1 VELAIVSGLVIVFA
15 LTGRRLDR
23 FNITPPMVFLAAG
36 ALVFGLF
43 EKLDVD
49 SGVVHL
55 LAELALVVV
64 LFHDASTVQLR
75 ALRSD
80 AGVPIRLL
88 AIGFPLALV
97 ATLAVVVLMF
107 PALGVAGALLLAASV
122 TPTDAGLGAPTVLN
136 PSVPVRIRRALNVES
151 GLNDGLATPIVLFAL
166 ALLAAEEGGGSH
178 SIMSLALI
186 PAALALL
193 VAVVVGAVAAWAIDL
208 SDRSHASSA
217 TSRSV
222 ALLAVPFLSFGI
234 ATAIGANAF
243 ITAFVAGLVFGA
255 MSKTNKTQPLTS
267 QTLEIAAD
275 LLGYVVWF
283 MAGGLLLLVLETQVK
298 WQWVVAAVTI
308 LTLLRIVPVALSLL
322 GVGFRPPTI
331 AFIGWFGPRGLATI
345 VFALMAVEELGTSN
359 PAIPDYLGV
368 VTFTVLLSVFAHG
381 VSAGPLSAR
390 YASWVAR
397 ANPAAETAASVAPR
411 ARSGATRHGEL
422 GGRARQVGDCDTG
435 GHAKG

>member
-1 VELAIVSGLVIVFA
+1 VELIIVSGLVMVFA
-15 LTGRRLDR
+15 LTGLRLDR

-97 ATLAVVVLMF
+97 ATLVVVVLMF

-136 PSVPVRIRRALNVES
+136 PSVPVRVRRALNVES

-178 SIMSLALI
+178 TILSLALI
-186 PAALALL
+186 PAALALI

-208 SDRSHASSA
+208 SDRSRASSA
-217 TSRSV
+217 TGRSV

-243 ITAFVAGLVFGA
+243 IAAFVAGLVFGA
-255 MSKTNKTQPLTS
+255 MSKANRAQPHTS

-308 LTLLRIVPVALSLL
+308 LTVLRIVPVALSLS
-322 GVGFRPPTI
+322 GVGFRPQTI
-331 AFIGWFGPRGLATI
+331 LFIGWFGPRGLATI

-390 YASWVAR
+390 YASWVAQ
-397 ANPAAETAASVAPR
+397 AKPAAEAAASVAPR
-411 ARSGATRHGEL
+411 VRSGAGRHDDESD
-422 GGRARQVGDCDTG
+422 RARRVCPYDSGSPG
-435 GHAKG
+435 NG